1 MVFTIECPQCQRK
14 LNVPETMLG
23 LRVRC
28 PSCAVEFEARASSE
42 ATPGVVSPPVPSSA
56 PPSEPLDYD
65 PDFGVPPERRKP
77 HRGAAI
83 LTLGILGLSFSCCSP
98 VGWVLGGAA
107 LSMAS
112 ADLYEIEMGRMNR
125 EGQGMTQAGKV
136 CGIVAIAVS
145 FVTTPLGCVLGSIV
159 GLH

>member
-14 LNVPETMLG
+14 LNVPETMVG

-28 PSCAVEFEARASSE
+28 PSCAVEFEARASNEVASDLVPRP
-42 ATPGVVSPPVPSSA
+42 APSSA

-83 LTLGILGLSFSCCSP
+83 LTLGILGLAFSCCP
-98 VGWVLGGAA
+98 PAGWVLGGAA

-112 ADLYEIEMGRMNR
+112 ADLYEMEMGRMNR
-125 EGQGMTQAGKV
+125 EGQGLTQSGKV
-136 CGIVAIAVS
+136 CGIVAVAIS
-145 FVTTPLGCVLGSIV
+145 FASTPLGCVLGSIV
-159 GLH
+159 GMH